1 VKQHYVGTSDVV
13 RRYVERRFGFP
24 ALERTTWEIEQH
36 LPALRLEEDAAA
48 GLRYLLQLSD
58 HVKFAKYKGSTADH
72 ERVIERAIDFVRK
85 TTPSA

>member
-1 VKQHYVGTSDVV
+1 M
-13 RRYVERRFGFP
+13 
-24 ALERTTWEIEQH
+24 
-36 LPALRLEEDAAA
+36 EEDAAA